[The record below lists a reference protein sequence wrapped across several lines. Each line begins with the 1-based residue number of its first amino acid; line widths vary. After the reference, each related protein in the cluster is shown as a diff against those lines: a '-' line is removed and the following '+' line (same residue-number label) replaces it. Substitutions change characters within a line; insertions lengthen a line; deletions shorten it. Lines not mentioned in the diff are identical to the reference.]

1 MSDITEKFDKMGII
15 IKIEESNDC
24 YYCNVFRN
32 GKMVEIPFKYYET
45 PEDAFDET
53 VDLIRYMVLNELKE
67 RFHNAS
73 QYHLKESEKYKFV
86 ESNKFKNHLNYHLG
100 ISFGYGYA
108 ERELDNVIKELYN

>member
-1 MSDITEKFDKMGII
+1 MSNITEKFDKMGII

-73 QYHLKESEKYKFV
+73 QYHLKESE
-86 ESNKFKNHLNYHLG
+86 SISLLNL
-100 ISFGYGYA
+100 ISSKITSITILVFLSGM
-108 ERELDNVIKELYN
+108 DMPKEN